1 MITNFNS
8 IEGEHHIKQKVGACR
23 FYGSTKS
30 VESEEAAELF
40 IKKVKDKFTNA
51 SHYVYAYRIGVGNET
66 IERYTDDGEPTNSS
80 GPPVLQSITGRSLTN
95 VIVVVTRYYGGVNQ
109 GVGGLI
115 RAYGSTASL
124 VLEEANI
131 VKYFLFQE
139 FKVKPVEYSELGDI
153 IHFIES
159 YKGEI
164 LNIEYGA
171 NVSIKAILENN
182 MLEKF
187 KIKIRDITKGKG
199 DLILGELVWKRKK

>member
-1 MITNFNS
+1 MITNFKS

-23 FYGSTKS
+23 FYGSTKP
-30 VESEEAAELF
+30 VESEEEAELF
-40 IKKVKDKFTNA
+40 IERVKKEFSNA
-51 SHYVYAYRIGVGNET
+51 NHYVYAYRVGIGNEM

-80 GPPVLQSITGRSLTN
+80 GPPVLQSIDARDLTN

-124 VLEEANI
+124 VLEEADVI
-131 VKYFLFQE
+131 KYYLFQE
-139 FKVKPVEYSELGDI
+139 FKVKPVEYSQLGDI
-153 IHFIES
+153 IHFVES
-159 YKGEI
+159 YNGKI
-164 LNIEYGA
+164 VDIEYGA

-182 MLEKF
+182 MIEKF
-187 KIKIRDITKGKG
+187 KIKTRDITKGKG